1 MLVIEVS
8 KIPPEG
14 KDIDSAFG
22 AGETHVEG
30 ENGFRLDSGH
40 LRAHI
45 DVDEESTVHV
55 KGHLAVRLGVE
66 CGRCLEPIT
75 LPLEQ
80 DLDLFFLPHRE
91 GQGEEDE
98 VELSERDLVVAYY
111 RGDRLDLGEVVR
123 EQLIL
128 SVPMKRL
135 CQEGCQGLCLSCGA
149 NKNRTRCECVPPA
162 VDPRLAPLKKLLG

>member
-1 MLVIEVS
+1 MLLIEVS

-14 KDIDSAFG
+14 KDIDTAFG

-30 ENGFRLDSGH
+30 EETFRFESGH
-40 LRAHI
+40 LRAHV
-45 DVDEESTVHV
+45 DVDNESTVHV
-55 KGHLAVRLGVE
+55 KGHLDVRLGVE

-80 DLDLFFLPHRE
+80 NLDLFFLPHRP
-91 GQGEEDE
+91 GQEQEDE
-98 VELSERDLVVAYY
+98 VELSERELVVAYY
-111 RGDRLDLGEVVR
+111 QGDRLDLGDVLR

-135 CQEGCQGLCLSCGA
+135 CQEGCQGLCPSCGA
-149 NKNRTRCECVPPA
+149 NRNRTRCECVVEA
-162 VDPRLAPLKKLLG
+162 VDPRLAPLKNLLG

>member
-14 KDIDSAFG
+14 KPIDTAFG

-30 ENGFRLDSGH
+30 ENAFRLESGR
-40 LRAHI
+40 LRGH
-45 DVDEESTVHV
+45 VDLDDEATVHV
-55 KGHLAVRLGVE
+55 KGHLDVQLGID
-66 CGRCLEPIT
+66 CGRCLEP
-75 LPLEQ
+75 LSVPLEQ
-80 DLDLFFLPHRE
+80 DLDLFFLPHRDD
-91 GQGEEDE
+91 GDEEDE

-111 RGDRLDLGEVVR
+111 EGDRLDLGEVVR

-135 CQEGCQGLCLSCGA
+135 CQEGCKGLCPSCGA
-149 NKNRTRCECVPPA
+149 NRNRTTCTCVVESA
-162 VDPRLAPLKKLLG
+162 DSRLAPLKKLLG